1 MDTLLTP
8 LLARL
13 TSATGFTFTTNAT
26 GDIVVASGDAFK
38 LAAVVDFAG
47 RCADIVMC
55 FPDRL
60 RETVALGSE
69 VFPAVPALQAEPTR
83 VDLNLGPWTLASEPG
98 AHVKRYVQPDNTVM
112 GQPRE
117 RVAQDLADKRA
128 LTEREKLAEAGRKS
142 WVTRR
147 ANAAKKGGR
156 K

>member
-38 LAAVVDFAG
+38 LAA
-47 RCADIVMC
+47 
-55 FPDRL
+55 L
-60 RETVALGSE
+60 
-69 VFPAVPALQAEPTR
+69 
-83 VDLNLGPWTLASEPG
+83 VDLAQNAE
-98 AHVKRYVQPDNTVM
+98 AHVQRTLEMLMREDSVLETVM

-117 RVAQDLADKRA
+117 RVAKDLADKRA